1 MNRIPDRMPRPV
13 PARRIVP
20 ATLLSLG
27 LLLGGVACGSDSKDT
42 TSNDTASTTTVAAD
56 DSSTTAAA
64 TDGTTDGSTAASS
77 TTAADDGAGT
87 VDANTASIDELAAAF
102 DAAGVPNADRWAREV
117 DEYRPYSG
125 TDDWAHLK
133 QELSKY
139 NIDQD
144 TLDKILSV
152 LTVS

>member
-1 MNRIPDRMPRPV
+1 MNRTSTRIPSRLR
-13 PARRIVP
+13 ARRIVP
-20 ATLLSLG
+20 VTLLSLG
-27 LLLGGVACGSDSKDT
+27 LALGGVACGSDSKDT
-42 TSNDTASTTTVAAD
+42 ATNDATTTTAVAAD
-56 DSSTTAAA
+56 PSTTAA
-64 TDGTTDGSTAASS
+64 TGDGTAASS
-77 TTAADDGAGT
+77 TTAATATTDPAASGT
-87 VDANTASIDELAAAF
+87 VDANEASIDELAAAF